1 MSTLLF
7 VVLSLSH
14 VQLFCDPMD
23 RSPPGSFVHGISPGD
38 LPDPGIEPTSPALAG
53 GFFTTEPPG
62 NPKCLLAVL
71 CLATQLCSTLYNSM
85 DCSPP
90 GSSVHEDSPGKN
102 TGVGC
107 HSLLQ
112 GIFLTQELNWGLLHC
127 RGFCTNWATREAQV
141 STYCVPNIMVPCRF
155 HISTELQQIFLA
167 STWRHKS
174 CVVTN
179 LKIEQKE
186 IFNKWFCQCI
196 KYLRLQ
202 KNPLVLKVSSEI
214 YVDIYISL
222 EIWSNCLGTSVA
234 WKNSLITPCWVLWMS
249 ILLHDDF
256 ETSPRDLCFCCPCA
270 WIWCF
275 LNNPYVY
282 VRPSVEHLLT

>member
-1 MSTLLF
+1 MRILQARILEWVAIPFSKGSSWPRNWTGVSCIAGDSVPTELPGKPKYLLT
-7 VVLSLSH
+7 VYQISWYH
-14 VQLFCDPMD
+14 VDFTSVQSCSKYFWQ
-23 RSPPGSFVHGISPGD
+23 VHG
-38 LPDPGIEPTSPALAG
+38 GI
-53 GFFTTEPPG
+53 
-62 NPKCLLAVL
+62 N
-71 CLATQLCSTLYNSM
+71 
-85 DCSPP
+85 
-90 GSSVHEDSPGKN
+90 H
-102 TGVGC
+102 
-107 HSLLQ
+107 
-112 GIFLTQELNWGLLHC
+112 
-127 RGFCTNWATREAQV
+127 
-141 STYCVPNIMVPCRF
+141 
-155 HISTELQQIFLA
+155 
-167 STWRHKS
+167 
-174 CVVTN
+174 VVTN